1 MARRGRPR
9 KFDRAAALQRAMEV
23 FWSKGYEL
31 TSLADL
37 TEAMGI
43 NTPSL
48 YAAFQSK
55 EALFLEAVELYA
67 GKNGAVI
74 WGGLEEAPTAREAF
88 EQFLLASA
96 QAFTRPEVPA
106 GCLIVLGAMHAS
118 DVNEKAC
125 TDLRQRRAQNVE
137 TLSRR
142 LQRAVAE
149 GELSADLDCQAIANF
164 YVSVQYGMSIQARDG
179 ASRETLLA
187 VARQAMAAWPA

>member
-1 MARRGRPR
+1 MAQRGRPR

-31 TSLADL
+31 TSLSDL

-74 WGGLEEAPTAREAF
+74 WGRLEEAPTARDAF

-118 DVNEKAC
+118 DMNEKAC
-125 TDLRQRRAQNVE
+125 TDLRHRRAQNVE

-149 GELSADLDCQAIANF
+149 GELPADLDCQAVASF

-179 ASRETLLA
+179 ASRETLIA
-187 VARQAMAAWPA
+187 VARQAMTAWLA